1 MCQVQILIQHT
12 NGDEVLMDDV
22 IRMRVEGENVWL
34 SRFFEDPVSIHATV
48 AEADFLKHTVTLIP
62 TSEQKEPE
70 K

>member
-1 MCQVQILIQHT
+1 MCQVQIFIHA
-12 NGDEVLMDDV
+12 NGDEVFIEDV
-22 IRMRVEGENVWL
+22 IQMRVEGEKVWL

-62 TSEQKEPE
+62 PSGQKGLE